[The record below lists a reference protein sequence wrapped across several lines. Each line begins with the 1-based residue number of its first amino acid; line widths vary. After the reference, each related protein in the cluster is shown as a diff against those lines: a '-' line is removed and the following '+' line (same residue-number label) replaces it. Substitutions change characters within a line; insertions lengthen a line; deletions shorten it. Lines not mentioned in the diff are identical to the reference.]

1 MKSEK
6 GITLMSLI
14 VYIIAMCLVMATL
27 AVISEF
33 FFNNKEHIV
42 DSSRNIS
49 EYNKFNMYFIEDVK
63 NNKSTYTVTDNEII
77 FEDGTS
83 YTFIQNED
91 NSIYRN
97 KVKICENIKH
107 CKFTKINK
115 IVDEVEKEIIEV
127 HIVINGAQL
136 FESTNE
142 YVLRYW

>member
-1 MKSEK
+1 MFQE
-6 GITLMSLI
+6 IYI
-14 VYIIAMCLVMATL
+14 VDK
-27 AVISEF
+27 
-33 FFNNKEHIV
+33 NKEIENNLADILKKDKEIRIRSIIV
-42 DSSRNIS
+42 EDIDTALKDIPDLIIIN
-49 EYNKFNMYFIEDVK
+49 EDALNEDVDEVCK
-63 NNKSTYTVTDNEII
+63 RIR
-77 FEDGTS
+77 
-83 YTFIQNED
+83 QNED